1 MWWFVPFMTAITTM
15 PMEIALAMF
24 GPTERQRQ
32 AQERR
37 RQFRVIE
44 GGKRA

>member
-1 MWWFVPFMTAITTM
+1 MMLWWLTPLLTMT
-15 PMEIALAMF
+15 EYALAIM